1 MSDLLKA
8 LRGNG
13 MGLAGLVLLG
23 AIALVALLAPLIA
36 PGDPF
41 RMDWT
46 PFLPPGGEHLL
57 GTDNIG
63 RDVFALMVHGTKVS
77 LLFAFGAAGVSLLL
91 GMGLGGIA
99 GYYGGIIDDVIS
111 RLSDAFL
118 IIPRLFLIIVIVAM
132 FGSQLWMVVFII
144 GATLWPANARIM
156 RAQVLS
162 LRGRGFVQAARVAGG
177 GDAAII
183 FGQIA
188 PNSLGPVLANSV
200 LQMAYAVLTEAS
212 LAFLGLGDPNV
223 PSWGQV
229 LYAGQNYLS
238 SAPWLMIFP
247 GLALAV
253 LLLALHMVGNALVE
267 ALNPKLRR
275 TRRVVLPPAPA
286 ARPAEGDK

>member
-1 MSDLLKA
+1 MSDLVKA
-8 LRGNG
+8 LRANRQG
-13 MGLAGLVLLG
+13 LLG
-23 AIALVALLAPLIA
+23 LCILGTIFLIAILSPLIA

-41 RMDWT
+41 RMDAS
-46 PFLPPGGEHLL
+46 PFLPPGPDHRL

-77 LLFAFGAAGVSLLL
+77 LLFAFGAAGVSLVM
-91 GMGLGGIA
+91 GMFLGGIA

-118 IIPRLFLIIVIVAM
+118 IIPRLFLIIVIVAL
-132 FGSQLWMVVFII
+132 FGSQLWMVVFVI

-156 RAQVLS
+156 RAQVMS

-177 GDAAII
+177 SDGAII

-223 PSWGQV
+223 PSWGQI
-229 LYAGQNYLS
+229 LHSGQNYLS

-253 LLLALHMVGNALVE
+253 LLLSLHLVGTALVE
-267 ALNPKLRR
+267 ALNPKLRPV
-275 TRRVVLPPAPA
+275 RRVPPMP
-286 ARPAEGDK
+286 RPPVAEKEA

>member
-1 MSDLLKA
+1 MSDLLQA
-8 LRGNG
+8 LRGNR
-13 MGLAGLVLLG
+13 MGLAGAVLLA
-23 AIALVALLAPLIA
+23 AIVLVALLAPLIA

-46 PFLPPGGEHLL
+46 PFLPPSTEHLL

-77 LLFAFGAAGVSLLL
+77 LLFAFGAAGISLLL
-91 GMGLGGIA
+91 GMGLGAVA

-177 GDAAII
+177 NDLSII

-188 PNSLGPVLANSV
+188 PNGLGPVLANSV

-223 PSWGQV
+223 PSWGQI
-229 LYAGQNYLS
+229 LYSGQNYLAT
-238 SAPWLMIFP
+238 APWLMIFP
-247 GLALAV
+247 GIALAL
-253 LLLALHMVGNALVE
+253 LLLGLHMVGNAFVE
-267 ALNPKLRR
+267 ALNPKLRPV
-275 TRRVVLPPAPA
+275 RRLAIAVAI
-286 ARPAEGDK
+286 RPAERGN

>member
-13 MGLAGLVLLG
+13 MGLAGLVLLA

-223 PSWGQV
+223 PSWGQI

>member
-1 MSDLLKA
+1 MSDLIRA
-8 LRGNG
+8 LRSNRLGIF
-13 MGLAGLVLLG
+13 GLVLLA
-23 AIALVALLAPLIA
+23 AIFLLALAAPLIA

-46 PFLPPGGEHLL
+46 PFLPPSSEHLL

-77 LLFAFGAAGVSLLL
+77 LLFAFGAAGVSLLM
-91 GMGLGGIA
+91 GMILGGVA
-99 GYYGGIIDDVIS
+99 GYYGGFIDDLIS

-156 RAQVLS
+156 RAQVMS

-177 GDAAII
+177 GDTAII
-183 FGQIA
+183 FGQIT

-223 PSWGQV
+223 PSWGQI
-229 LYAGQNYLS
+229 LHSGQNYLS

-247 GLALAV
+247 GLALAI
-253 LLLALHMVGNALVE
+253 LLLSLHLVGNALVE
-267 ALNPKLRR
+267 SLNPKLRPV
-275 TRRVVLPPAPA
+275 RRVTVPLRGPT
-286 ARPAEGDK
+286 ARKGA

>member
-13 MGLAGLVLLG
+13 MGLAGLVLLA
-23 AIALVALLAPLIA
+23 AIALVAVLAPLIA

-223 PSWGQV
+223 PSWGQI

>member
-1 MSDLLKA
+1 MSDLARA
-8 LRGNG
+8 LRSNHQGIL
-13 MGLAGLVLLG
+13 GLAMLG
-23 AIALVALLAPLIA
+23 AIFLIAIASPLLA

-41 RMDWT
+41 RMDAT
-46 PFLPPGGEHLL
+46 PFLPPGGGHLL

-77 LLFAFGAAGVSLLL
+77 LLFAFGAAGVSLVM
-91 GMGLGGIA
+91 GMVLGGVA

-118 IIPRLFLIIVIVAM
+118 IIPRLFLIIVIVAL
-132 FGSQLWMVVFII
+132 FGSQLWMVVFVI

-156 RAQVLS
+156 RAQVMS

-177 GDAAII
+177 GDGAII

-223 PSWGQV
+223 PSWGQI
-229 LYAGQNYLS
+229 LHSGQNYLS

-253 LLLALHMVGNALVE
+253 LLLSLHLVGTALVE
-267 ALNPKLRR
+267 ALNPKLRPV
-275 TRRVVLPPAPA
+275 RRVPPMLRRPVL
-286 ARPAEGDK
+286 DKEA

>member
-1 MSDLLKA
+1 MSGLVKA
-8 LRGNG
+8 LRANRQGLL
-13 MGLAGLVLLG
+13 GLAILG
-23 AIALVALLAPLIA
+23 VIFLTALISPLIA

-41 RMDWT
+41 RMDAM
-46 PFLPPGGEHLL
+46 PFLPPGSDHWL

-63 RDVFALMVHGTKVS
+63 RDVFSLMVHGTKVS
-77 LLFAFGAAGVSLLL
+77 LLFAFGAAGVSLVM
-91 GMGLGGIA
+91 GMVLGGIA

-118 IIPRLFLIIVIVAM
+118 IIPRLFLIIVIVAL

-156 RAQVLS
+156 RAQVMS
-162 LRGRGFVQAARVAGG
+162 LRSRGFVQAARVAGG
-177 GDAAII
+177 GDGAII

-223 PSWGQV
+223 PSWGQI
-229 LYAGQNYLS
+229 LHSGQNYLS
-238 SAPWLMIFP
+238 SAPWLMILP

-253 LLLALHMVGNALVE
+253 LLLSLHLVGTALVE
-267 ALNPKLRR
+267 ALNPKLRPV
-275 TRRVVLPPAPA
+275 RRVPPMVR
-286 ARPAEGDK
+286 ARVADKEA

>member
-1 MSDLLKA
+1 MSDLARA
-8 LRGNG
+8 LRSNHQGIL
-13 MGLAGLVLLG
+13 GLAMLG
-23 AIALVALLAPLIA
+23 AIFLIAIASPLLA

-41 RMDWT
+41 RMDAT
-46 PFLPPGGEHLL
+46 PFLPPGSGHLL

-77 LLFAFGAAGVSLLL
+77 LLFAFGAAGVSLVM
-91 GMGLGGIA
+91 GMVLGGVA

-118 IIPRLFLIIVIVAM
+118 IIPRLFLIIVIVAL
-132 FGSQLWMVVFII
+132 FGSQLWMVVFVI

-156 RAQVLS
+156 RAQVMS

-177 GDAAII
+177 GDGAII

-223 PSWGQV
+223 PSWGQI
-229 LYAGQNYLS
+229 LHSGQNYLS

-253 LLLALHMVGNALVE
+253 LLLSLHLVGTALVE
-267 ALNPKLRR
+267 ALNPKLRPV
-275 TRRVVLPPAPA
+275 RRVPPMLRKPVS
-286 ARPAEGDK
+286 DKEA

>member
-1 MSDLLKA
+1 MSDLARA
-8 LRGNG
+8 LRSNHQGIL
-13 MGLAGLVLLG
+13 GLAMLG
-23 AIALVALLAPLIA
+23 AIFLIAIASPLLA

-41 RMDWT
+41 RMDAT
-46 PFLPPGGEHLL
+46 PFLPPGGGHLL

-77 LLFAFGAAGVSLLL
+77 LLFAFGAAGVSLVM
-91 GMGLGGIA
+91 GMVLGGIA

-118 IIPRLFLIIVIVAM
+118 IIPRLFLIIVIVAL
-132 FGSQLWMVVFII
+132 FGSQLWMVVFVI

-156 RAQVLS
+156 RAQVMS
-162 LRGRGFVQAARVAGG
+162 LRSRGFVQAARVAGG
-177 GDAAII
+177 GDGAII

-223 PSWGQV
+223 PSWGQI
-229 LYAGQNYLS
+229 LHSGQNYLS

-253 LLLALHMVGNALVE
+253 LLLSLHLVGTALVE
-267 ALNPKLRR
+267 ALNPKLRPV
-275 TRRVVLPPAPA
+275 RRVPPMLRKPVS
-286 ARPAEGDK
+286 DKEA

>member
-1 MSDLLKA
+1 MSDLARA
-8 LRGNG
+8 LRSNRQGI
-13 MGLAGLVLLG
+13 LGLVMLG
-23 AIALVALLAPLIA
+23 AIFLIAIASPLLA

-41 RMDWT
+41 RMDAT
-46 PFLPPGGEHLL
+46 PFLPPGGGHVL

-63 RDVFALMVHGTKVS
+63 HDVFALMVHGTKVS
-77 LLFAFGAAGVSLLL
+77 LLFAFGAAGVSLVM
-91 GMGLGGIA
+91 GMVLGGIA

-118 IIPRLFLIIVIVAM
+118 IIPRLFLIIVIVAL
-132 FGSQLWMVVFII
+132 FGSQLWMVVFVI

-156 RAQVLS
+156 RAQVMS
-162 LRGRGFVQAARVAGG
+162 LRSRGFVQAARVAGG
-177 GDAAII
+177 GDGAII

-223 PSWGQV
+223 PSWGQI
-229 LYAGQNYLS
+229 LHSGQNYLS

-253 LLLALHMVGNALVE
+253 LLLSLHLVGTALVE
-267 ALNPKLRR
+267 ALNPKLRPV
-275 TRRVVLPPAPA
+275 RRVPPMRRKPVS
-286 ARPAEGDK
+286 DKEA

>member
-8 LRGNG
+8 LRGDG
-13 MGLAGLVLLG
+13 MGLAGLVLLA

-144 GATLWPANARIM
+144 GVTLWPANARIM

-223 PSWGQV
+223 PSWGQI

>member
-1 MSDLLKA
+1 MSDLIRA
-8 LRGNG
+8 LRSNG
-13 MGLAGLVLLG
+13 LGVFGLVLLA
-23 AIALVALLAPLIA
+23 AIVLLALVAPLLA

-46 PFLPPGGEHLL
+46 PFLPPSGEHML

-77 LLFAFGAAGVSLLL
+77 LLFAFGAAGVSLLM
-91 GMGLGGIA
+91 GMILGGVA
-99 GYYGGIIDDVIS
+99 GYYGGYIDDVIS

-156 RAQVLS
+156 RAQVMS

-177 GDAAII
+177 SDAAII
-183 FGQIA
+183 FGQIT

-223 PSWGQV
+223 PSWGQI
-229 LYAGQNYLS
+229 LHSGQNYLS

-253 LLLALHMVGNALVE
+253 LLLSLHLVGNALVE
-267 ALNPKLRR
+267 SLNPKLRPVK
-275 TRRVVLPPAPA
+275 RVVVPARGAA
-286 ARPAEGDK
+286 ARKGA

>member
-1 MSDLLKA
+1 MSDLARA
-8 LRGNG
+8 LRSNRQGI
-13 MGLAGLVLLG
+13 LGLVMLG
-23 AIALVALLAPLIA
+23 AIFLIAIASPLLA

-41 RMDWT
+41 RMDAT
-46 PFLPPGGEHLL
+46 PFLPPGGGHVL

-63 RDVFALMVHGTKVS
+63 HDVFALMVHGTKVS
-77 LLFAFGAAGVSLLL
+77 LLFAFGAAGVSLVM
-91 GMGLGGIA
+91 GMVLGGIA

-118 IIPRLFLIIVIVAM
+118 IIPRLFLIIVIVAL
-132 FGSQLWMVVFII
+132 FGSQLWMVVFVI

-156 RAQVLS
+156 RAQVMS
-162 LRGRGFVQAARVAGG
+162 LRSRGFVQAARVAGG
-177 GDAAII
+177 GDGAII

-223 PSWGQV
+223 PSWGQI
-229 LYAGQNYLS
+229 LHSGQNYLS

-253 LLLALHMVGNALVE
+253 LLLSLHLVGTALVE
-267 ALNPKLRR
+267 ALNPKLRPV
-275 TRRVVLPPAPA
+275 RRVPPMLRKPVS
-286 ARPAEGDK
+286 DKEA